1 MAKKRT
7 RIPLNVL
14 LNGRM
19 VGVLRRATSGAI
31 DFQYDQQWLDWEH
44 TFAISLSLPLRE
56 DRYIG
61 DPVIAVFDNLLP
73 DNDEI
78 RKTIAAR
85 QHADGTDAYSL
96 LSAIGRDCVGALQFV
111 PADEDPGKAGDIDAT
126 PASAEQIAER
136 LSNLAAAPLGIDA
149 DEDIRISIAGA
160 QEKTAYLYWNNN
172 WHVPHGSTPTTHIFK
187 PQIGMLDGRDLTQ
200 SVENEYMCM
209 QIIQALGMPVAT
221 TQISE
226 FRNKRTLIVERFD
239 RQWTKDNRLL
249 RVPQEDCCQA
259 LSIPPTRRY
268 ENQGGP
274 GIPRLLDFLK
284 GSDTPDEDRRHFLK
298 AQIVFWL
305 LAATDGHAKNFSV
318 ALYPGGGFKL
328 TPLYD
333 VLSAQHLLDNGQ
345 LRRNQMKL
353 AMAIG
358 DNRHYRLHDIMPRH
372 FFQTAATAGM
382 PIADVQVIFDEL
394 AADMPGA
401 IDTVCNALPDG
412 FPDPIRDSIVAGAY
426 QRLRWL
432 RNACAC

>member
-1 MAKKRT
+1 MAKKRS

-31 DFQYDQQWLDWEH
+31 DFQYDQKWLDWEN

-85 QHADGTDAYSL
+85 QHAHGTDAYSL
-96 LSAIGRDCVGALQFV
+96 LTAIGRDCVGALQFV
-111 PADEDPGKAGDIDAT
+111 PMGEKSGKAGDVDAT
-126 PASAEQIAER
+126 PVNDEQIADR
-136 LSNLAAAPLGIDA
+136 LSNLAAAPLGIDD
-149 DEDIRISIAGA
+149 DEDFRMSIAGA
-160 QEKTAYLYWNNN
+160 QEKTAYLYWKSN
-172 WHVPHGSTPTTHIFK
+172 WYVPHGSTPTTHIFK
-187 PQIGMLDGRDLTQ
+187 PQIGVIDGRDLTQ
-200 SVENEYMCM
+200 SVENEYLCM
-209 QIIQALGMPVAT
+209 QIIQALDMPVAR
-221 TQISE
+221 TQISD
-226 FRNKRTLIVERFD
+226 FGDKRALVVERFD
-239 RQWTKDNRLL
+239 RQWTKDKRLL

-259 LSIPPTRRY
+259 LTVPPARKY

-274 GIPRLLDFLK
+274 SIADLLEFLK
-284 GSDTPDEDRRHFLK
+284 GSDTPDEDRINFLK

-318 ALYPGGGFKL
+318 ALFPGGGFKL

-333 VLSAQHLLDNGQ
+333 VLSTQHLLDNGQ

-353 AMAIG
+353 AMAVG
-358 DNRHYRLHDIMPRH
+358 DNRHYRLHEIMPRH
-372 FFQTAATAGM
+372 FLQTAKTAGM
-382 PIADVQVIFDEL
+382 PAADVQAIFDVL
-394 AADMPGA
+394 IADMPGA
-401 IDTVCNALPDG
+401 IDTVCKALPDN
-412 FPDPIRDSIVAGAY
+412 FPEPLRDSIVTGAN
-426 QRLRWL
+426 QRLKRID
-432 RNACAC
+432 AT

>member
-7 RIPLNVL
+7 RVPLNIL

-31 DFQYDQQWLDWEH
+31 DFQYDKQWLDWEN

-61 DPVIAVFDNLLP
+61 DTVIAVFDNLLP
-73 DNDEI
+73 DTDEI
-78 RKTIAAR
+78 RNTIAAR

-96 LSAIGRDCVGALQFV
+96 LTAIGRDCVGALQFV
-111 PADEDPGKAGDIDAT
+111 PTDENPGRVGDIRAT
-126 PASAEQIAER
+126 PASSVQIADR
-136 LSNLAAAPLGIDA
+136 LSNLASAPLGIND
-149 DEDIRISIAGA
+149 DEEFRISIAGA
-160 QEKTAYLYWNNN
+160 QQKTAYLYWKNN

-187 PQIGMLDGRDLTQ
+187 PQIGMVDGRDLTQ
-200 SVENEYMCM
+200 SVENEYLCM
-209 QIIQALGMPVAT
+209 QIIQALGMPVAR
-221 TQISE
+221 TQISD
-226 FRNKRTLIVERFD
+226 FGDRRVLVVERFD
-239 RQWTKDNRLL
+239 RQWTKDKRLL

-259 LSIPPTRRY
+259 LTVPPTRKY

-274 GIPRLLDFLK
+274 GILGLLEFLK
-284 GSDTPDEDRRHFLK
+284 ASDTPVEDRNQFLK

-333 VLSAQHLLDNGQ
+333 VLSTQHLFDNGQ
-345 LRRNQMKL
+345 LRRGQMKL

-358 DNRHYRLHDIMPRH
+358 DNRHYRLHEIIPRH
-372 FFQTAATAGM
+372 FLQTAKAAGM
-382 PIADVQVIFDEL
+382 PEADVHAMFDAL
-394 AADMPGA
+394 AIDMPKA
-401 IDTVCNALPDG
+401 IDKVCKALPEG
-412 FPDPIRDSIVAGAY
+412 FPAVILDSILAGIN
-426 QRLRWL
+426 QRLKRIDVG
-432 RNACAC
+432 

>member
-1 MAKKRT
+1 MARKRT

-31 DFQYDQQWLDWEH
+31 DFQYDQQWLDWEN

-73 DNDEI
+73 DTDDI
-78 RKTIAAR
+78 RNTIAAR
-85 QHADGTDAYSL
+85 QHANGTDAYSL

-111 PADEDPGKAGDIDAT
+111 PMGEESGKAGDIDAT
-126 PASAEQIAER
+126 PASDEQITER
-136 LSNLAAAPLGIDA
+136 LSNLAAAPLGIDD
-149 DEDIRISIAGA
+149 DEDFRISIAGA
-160 QEKTAYLYWNNN
+160 QEKTAYLYWKDM

-187 PQIGMLDGRDLTQ
+187 PQIGVLDGRDLTQ
-200 SVENEYMCM
+200 SVENEYLCM
-209 QIIQALGMPVAT
+209 QIIQALDMPVAS
-221 TQISE
+221 TQIRD
-226 FRNKRTLIVERFD
+226 FGDKRALVVERFD
-239 RQWTKDNRLL
+239 RQWTKDKRLL

-259 LSIPPTRRY
+259 LSVPLTRKY

-274 GIPRLLDFLK
+274 GILDVLEFLK
-284 GSDTPDEDRRHFLK
+284 GSDTPDADRINFLK

-318 ALYPGGGFKL
+318 ALFPGGGFKL

-333 VLSAQHLLDNGQ
+333 VLSTQHLLDNGQ

-353 AMAIG
+353 AMSVG
-358 DNRHYRLHDIMPRH
+358 DNRHYHLHEIMPRH
-372 FFQTAATAGM
+372 FIQTAKTAGM
-382 PIADVQVIFDEL
+382 PAADVRAIFDVL
-394 AADMPGA
+394 IADMPGA
-401 IDTVCNALPDG
+401 IDTVCKVLPDN
-412 FPDPIRDSIVAGAY
+412 FPEPIRDSIVAGVN
-426 QRLRWL
+426 QRLKRIG
-432 RNACAC
+432 AT